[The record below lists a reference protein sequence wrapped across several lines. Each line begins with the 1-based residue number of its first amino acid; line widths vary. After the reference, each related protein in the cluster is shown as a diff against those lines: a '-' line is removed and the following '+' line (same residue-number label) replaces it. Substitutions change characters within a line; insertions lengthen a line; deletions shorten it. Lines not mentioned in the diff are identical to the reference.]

1 MKKRNKVELGSIA
14 NGDFKKIDPL
24 ELAKSRKRIS
34 DAMKPIVREFKRKNA
49 QSILDSRK
57 IKIK

>member
-1 MKKRNKVELGSIA
+1 MKKRNKVELGSIT